1 MAGTVG
7 PSTGCHI
14 WQGAVQ
20 NNGYGQIRREG
31 KLYLVHRWVYAE
43 HHGLCMFEIDG
54 EVVRHSCDTR
64 LCVNPQHLVL
74 GTQSQNMHDKKRPGK
89 IVKKLTR
96 EDAAAIKVRL
106 GSGEVLRTI
115 AKDFGV
121 STTMI
126 SNIKR
131 GRAWRTEDLPAT

>member
-1 MAGTVG
+1 M
-7 PSTGCHI
+7 
-14 WQGAVQ
+14 
-20 NNGYGQIRREG
+20 
-31 KLYLVHRWVYAE
+31 YLAHRWVYAE
-43 HHGLCMFEIDG
+43 HHGLCMFEIEG

-89 IVKKLTR
+89 IVKKLTL

-106 GSGEVLRTI
+106 GNGEVLRTI

-131 GRAWRTEDLPAT
+131 GKAWRTEDLPAT